1 VPIFSAVSDKAF
13 RTRFEAIPPYSTSM
27 ISNFLVRSRRFTAL
41 VGGPLIATAST
52 VGGQTGDSIA
62 GPLAQVAVSA
72 PIPARAT
79 PSAAHAL
86 RRATY
91 SRSDPSV
98 RPRATDTENRTSADA
113 SPGGKLL

>member
-1 VPIFSAVSDKAF
+1 
-13 RTRFEAIPPYSTSM
+13 M
-27 ISNFLVRSRRFTAL
+27 SNLLVRSRRFTAL
-41 VGGPLIATAST
+41 VGGPLMATAST

-62 GPLAQVAVSA
+62 GTLAQVAVSA

-86 RRATY
+86 RSMTY

-98 RPRATDTENRTSADA
+98 RSPVTDTENRTSAVA
-113 SPGGKLL
+113 SPGGKLI